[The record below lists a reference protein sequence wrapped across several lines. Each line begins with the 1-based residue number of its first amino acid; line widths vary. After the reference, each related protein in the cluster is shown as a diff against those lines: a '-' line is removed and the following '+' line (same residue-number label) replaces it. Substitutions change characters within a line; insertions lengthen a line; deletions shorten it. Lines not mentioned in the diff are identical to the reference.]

1 MSTQKKTPEYKC
13 ESCKSKPEF
22 RSYES
27 LQKHRWTYHPSNNI
41 EKAWAKHARE
51 GFENWTG
58 SSYYES
64 YGPYY

>member
-1 MSTQKKTPEYKC
+1 MNRYK
-13 ESCKSKPEF
+13 SIVGRIIRLITLKG
-22 RSYES
+22 
-27 LQKHRWTYHPSNNI
+27 HG
-41 EKAWAKHARE
+41 AKHARD